1 VGEKFLSFAEI
12 IRLSVR
18 QVLSAAFSFE
28 KKHGMIHQQG
38 VLRVFGTIK
47 KKKTRLRGAPG
58 EEAVAAITL
67 ILPDYSLAKN
77 DGKACSEF

>member
-47 KKKTRLRGAPG
+47 KRKRASAARQGKKPWLR
-58 EEAVAAITL
+58 
-67 ILPDYSLAKN
+67 SL
-77 DGKACSEF
+77 